1 MRQTEALR
9 SLVRETWLRPSQL
22 VYPMFVEEEIKE
34 PVAISAMPGIVR
46 WPEKQFAKAVKD
58 VEASGVQHILLF
70 GVSHKKDEIGGDSLK
85 PNGLLARMIDIAKNA
100 APDMTVISDNC
111 FCEYTSHGH
120 CGVLLPDGTVDN
132 DATVENLGKQAVIC
146 AEAGA
151 DMIAPSA
158 MMDGQIAGMRQALDD
173 AGFANTPI
181 MAYASKF
188 ASGFYGPFRA
198 AAGCELKGNRKAYQM
213 DPANAREALTE
224 AALDEGEGADILMVK
239 PGIFYADI
247 LARLRDLTN
256 LPLATYQVSGEYAM
270 IKFAAQPGAID
281 EQRAILESLT
291 CLHRAGADIIL
302 TYFAPQAARWLTE
315 SQG

>member
-270 IKFAAQPGAID
+270 IKFAAQHGAID